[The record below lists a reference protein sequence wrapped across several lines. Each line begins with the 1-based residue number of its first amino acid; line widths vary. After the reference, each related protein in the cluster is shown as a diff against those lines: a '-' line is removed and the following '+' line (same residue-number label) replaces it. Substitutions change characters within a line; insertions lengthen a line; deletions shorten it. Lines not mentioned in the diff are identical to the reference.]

1 MLPTWQAFS
10 ECDVLFVMDFNSD
23 GSPFSSLMNYVDAA
37 ITQGLNVAVF
47 QWRNYTAEIREP
59 LKPTIRQMAQVG
71 KLRVV
76 APGEKVRASTVIVG
90 SPIILQHVVD
100 LCPKAVR

>member
-1 MLPTWQAFS
+1 MAQLY
-10 ECDVLFVMDFNSD
+10 
-23 GSPFSSLMNYVDAA
+23 G
-37 ITQGLNVAVF
+37 
-47 QWRNYTAEIREP
+47 EIREP

-100 LCPKAVR
+100 LCPELFSNFIVIVDECWARGSFRPRSST